1 LGLSCRNRRFGSSA
15 TYVVRADL
23 TPRDIEILKT
33 VAEYRILTTSQLT
46 LLIFPSQQMA
56 RKKVR
61 ELKAVGLLKMA
72 ERPSDSSA
80 GRPESLVCL
89 TSMGLKVL
97 KDSGEVDAGTIG
109 DQITNLDFRSLGHQL
124 LVNWVWI
131 HLAQLV
137 RQRSYLKVDI
147 LSSSIHRGRYE
158 ISLPDPRIA
167 TSIIPDGIFSITDT
181 KQGKSLLFFL
191 EVDMGTETLSSS
203 DTKTTDIRKKIL
215 SYQQVFR
222 AGSYKQFEEV
232 PPALFRGFRTL
243 FVANTQARSLQL
255 CRLVRSVPATDFIWL
270 ADQHSLFKSGISA
283 RIWTKGGDTKFGLH
297 SILGVS
303 QSLEYQLP
311 LNK

>member
-1 LGLSCRNRRFGSSA
+1 
-15 TYVVRADL
+15 VRTDL

-56 RKKVR
+56 RKKIR
-61 ELKAVGLLKMA
+61 ELKAAGLLKMA
-72 ERPSDSSA
+72 ERPSYSSA

-89 TSMGLKVL
+89 SSLGLKVL
-97 KDSGEVDAGTIG
+97 KDSGEIAAGTAG
-109 DQITNLDFRSLGHQL
+109 DQITDLDFRSLGHQL

-137 RQRSYLKVDI
+137 RQRSYLKVDF
-147 LSSSIHRGRYE
+147 LSHSIHRGRCE
-158 ISLPDPRIA
+158 ISLPDSLIA

-181 KQGKSLLFFL
+181 KQSKSLLFFL

-215 SYQQVFR
+215 SYQQVFQ
-222 AGSYKQFEEV
+222 AGSYKQFEEML
-232 PPALFRGFRTL
+232 PALLKGFRTL
-243 FVANTQARSLQL
+243 FVANTEARSLQL

-270 ADQHSLFKSGISA
+270 ADQNSLSKSGISA
-283 RIWTKGGDTKFGLH
+283 GIWTKGGDPKLGLQ

-303 QSLEYQLP
+303 QSFEYQLH
-311 LNK
+311 LNKEPESGIITSEKQ

>member
-1 LGLSCRNRRFGSSA
+1 M
-15 TYVVRADL
+15 
-23 TPRDIEILKT
+23 
-33 VAEYRILTTSQLT
+33 AEYRILTTSQLT

-61 ELKAVGLLKMA
+61 ELRAVGLLTMA

-89 TSMGLKVL
+89 TSLGLKVL
-97 KDSGEVDAGTIG
+97 KGSGEIDAGTAG

-137 RQRSYLKVDI
+137 RQRSYLKVDF
-147 LSSSIHRGRYE
+147 LSSSIDRGRCE
-158 ISLPDPRIA
+158 ISLPDSRIA

-222 AGSYKQFEEV
+222 SGSYKQFEEIL
-232 PPALFRGFRTL
+232 PALFRGFRTL
-243 FVANTQARSLQL
+243 FVANTEARSLQL

-270 ADQHSLFKSGISA
+270 ADHNSLFKSGISA
-283 RIWTKGGDTKFGLH
+283 RIWTKGGDTKSGLY
-297 SILGVS
+297 SILGVF
-303 QSLEYQLP
+303 QSFEYQLP
-311 LNK
+311 LNKEPEPDNIASEKQ

>member
-1 LGLSCRNRRFGSSA
+1 M
-15 TYVVRADL
+15 RADL

-72 ERPSDSSA
+72 ERPSDSST
-80 GRPESLVCL
+80 GRPESIVCL
-89 TSMGLKVL
+89 TSLGLKVL
-97 KDSGEVDAGTIG
+97 KDSGEIDAGTTG
-109 DQITNLDFRSLGHQL
+109 DQITDLDFRSLGHQL

-137 RQRSYLKVDI
+137 RQRSYLKVDF
-147 LSSSIHRGRYE
+147 LSPSIDRGRYE
-158 ISLPDPRIA
+158 ISLPDSRIA

-181 KQGKSLLFFL
+181 RQGKSLLFFL

-222 AGSYKQFEEV
+222 AGSYKQFEENL
-232 PPALFRGFRTL
+232 PAPFRGFRTL
-243 FVANTQARSLQL
+243 FVANTEARSLQL
-255 CRLVRSVPATDFIWL
+255 CRLVRSVPTTNFIWL
-270 ADQHSLFKSGISA
+270 TDQNSLFKSGISA
-283 RIWTKGGDTKFGLH
+283 GIWTKGGDTKSGLH

-303 QSLEYQLP
+303 QSFEYQLP